1 MALKRTV
8 SKEEHAKLDEGIKGL
23 YIEDGDGFR
32 LDLDGGEDNGALK
45 RAKDR
50 EVQLR
55 KDAEAKLRE
64 AQERL
69 DEIGRAHV

>member
-32 LDLDGGEDNGALK
+32 PDLAGLS
-45 RAKDR
+45 
-50 EVQLR
+50 
-55 KDAEAKLRE
+55 
-64 AQERL
+64 
-69 DEIGRAHV
+69 